1 VDQFWSDTVSADAPG
16 AQKAAGLEETLA
28 LVILRANPQ
37 AGPVVA
43 SRSRYTQQMI
53 QEPATHASALFLW
66 EYADARQ
73 VSQSGNHVP
82 YAILC
87 SPGKGQ
93 THRGQCG
100 FLPLGYR
107 QVCPRESRPVPQSS
121 RMFGGLPRAVGRDPH
136 LDSRIDLDK
145 CRPSIARHSSLS
157 IGIGSGGIRLT
168 ARRYRVCVGRSGNG
182 TYACVGT
189 VPTVTMSTQALLSV
203 TGLTRRVFAH
213 QAVDR
218 LADQVGMAGVAGVL
232 LDHVDHHPTQVGRLG
247 PVRGRQG
254 TV

>member
-1 VDQFWSDTVSADAPG
+1 MILSGAKIHSSSDQALGCRSQHLRGRTEVRLVVDEFWSETVCADAAS

-28 LVILRANPQ
+28 SVVVRASPQ

-43 SRSRYTQQMI
+43 SRPRYTQQMI
-53 QEPATHASALFLW
+53 QEPASHASALFLW
-66 EYADARQ
+66 QYADTRQ

-93 THRGQCG
+93 AHRGQCG

-107 QVCPRESRPVPQSS
+107 QVRPRESRPVPQSS

-157 IGIGSGGIRLT
+157 IGIGSGGIRLA
-168 ARRYRVCVGRSGNG
+168 ARRYRVCVGRSPTGRGN
-182 TYACVGT
+182 A
-189 VPTVTMSTQALLSV
+189 
-203 TGLTRRVFAH
+203 R
-213 QAVDR
+213 
-218 LADQVGMAGVAGVL
+218 
-232 LDHVDHHPTQVGRLG
+232 
-247 PVRGRQG
+247 
-254 TV
+254 